1 MSSESTAAARAPA
14 AMNAK
19 ASAPADLAIHIRGL
33 GKAYHVFGRPEDRL
47 KQMML
52 GRWRTYYREFWAVHD
67 LDLDVGRGEVV
78 GIIGRNGSGKSTL
91 LQMIC
96 GTLAP
101 TTGTLVVQ
109 GRIAALLE
117 LGAGFN
123 IDFTGRDNVF
133 LNGRILGVG
142 REEME
147 KRYDAIAAFAD
158 IGEFLDQPVKTYSS
172 GMYARL
178 AFAVAINVDPQILVV
193 DEALS
198 VGDEAF
204 QRKCYARLRQIRD
217 SGATVLLVSHAAG
230 TVVQLCDRA
239 VLLDHGRRLLT
250 ADPKTAIA
258 KYQRLAYAP
267 ADRIDPIRE
276 EILKLD
282 AELAGGASASAGSAA
297 QPTATERAEA
307 TTGFRSIADSAAG
320 YFDPNLTPKSTV
332 EYVSRGVSISDA
344 GILDS
349 RSRRVN
355 VLVAGQPYRYRYTVT
370 FETEGFSVRFG
381 MMIKSITGV
390 ELAGGASH
398 PEGESIE
405 HIPAGRRLTVTFGFQ
420 NLLAPGAYFL
430 NAGVLGA
437 TSDGHSWLARVLD
450 VAMFRVDPAPGAVAT
465 GLVNLLGPEACQIEP
480 AAELSEVGA

>member
-1 MSSESTAAARAPA
+1 MSSDVMTPDA
-14 AMNAK
+14 
-19 ASAPADLAIHIRGL
+19 ASAPAPPDTAIHIRGL
-33 GKAYHVFGRPEDRL
+33 GKAYHVFNRPEDRL
-47 KQMML
+47 KQMLL
-52 GRWRTYYREFWAVHD
+52 GRWHTYYREFWALRDV
-67 LDLDVGRGEVV
+67 DLDVGRGEVV

-101 TTGTLVVQ
+101 TTGTLVVH

-123 IDFTGRDNVF
+123 PDFTGRDNVF

-217 SGATVLLVSHAAG
+217 NGATVLLVSHAAG

-239 VLLDHGRRLLT
+239 VLLDHGQRLLT

-267 ADRIDPIRE
+267 ADRAEPIRE

-282 AELAGGASASAGSAA
+282 AQLAVSAA
-297 QPTATERAEA
+297 ASVPPTPALEKTDPAPS
-307 TTGFRSIADSAAG
+307 GSSLPPPAAS
-320 YFDPNLTPKSTV
+320 YYDPNLTPKSTV

-344 GILDS
+344 SILDN
-349 RSRRVN
+349 RARRVN
-355 VLVAGQPYRYRYTVT
+355 ILVPGQTYQYRYTVA
-370 FETEGFSVRFG
+370 FENEGFSVRFG

-390 ELAGGASH
+390 ELAGAASH
-398 PEGESIE
+398 AEGESIA
-405 HIPAGRRLTVTFGFQ
+405 HIPAGRRMTVTFQFQ
-420 NLLAPGAYFL
+420 NLLTPGAYFL

-437 TSDGHSWLARVLD
+437 GADGHTWLARVLD
-450 VAMFRVDPAPGAVAT
+450 VAMFRVDPGAGATAT
-465 GLVNLLGPEACQIEP
+465 GLVNLMGPEACQIEP
-480 AAELSEVGA
+480 AEELIGVVA